1 VSGKKQA
8 MTTSEIKKLIQQGEG
23 ISVEFKSSSTEV
35 SSTTYETVCAFL
47 NRSGGHVILG
57 VNDSGKIIGVQC
69 IESMIKNFINNT
81 NNDQQFNPTF
91 SFSPEVVEISSRYD
105 GVLG

>member
-1 VSGKKQA
+1 
-8 MTTSEIKKLIQQGEG
+8 MTASEIKKLIQQGEG

-57 VNDSGKIIGVQC
+57 ENDSGKVIGVKVQY
-69 IESMIKNFINNT
+69 IELMIKNFINATQINMLAQLRNT
-81 NNDQQFNPTF
+81 LLPKLLSDEARGNKK
-91 SFSPEVVEISSRYD
+91 
-105 GVLG
+105 